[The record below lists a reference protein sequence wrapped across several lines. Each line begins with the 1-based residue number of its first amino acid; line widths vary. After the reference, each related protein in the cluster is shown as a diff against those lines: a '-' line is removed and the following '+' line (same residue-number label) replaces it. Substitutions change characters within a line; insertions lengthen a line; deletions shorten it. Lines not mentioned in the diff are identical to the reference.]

1 MAAQREHFLEELL
14 LPPVETPPEQIVQYC
29 MAALRDN
36 DKPCPDAVMF
46 INWALGGDMA
56 RTIHNGDP
64 NRCGAGV
71 SFLISF
77 EDAPLNCRELAPG
90 RRGQRVETGGGTAYE
105 HATHLNAEMK
115 CQLNENVARLCVP
128 S

>member
-77 EDAPLNCRELAPG
+77 EVSCSPKLPRVGGDRPVDADSA
-90 RRGQRVETGGGTAYE
+90 
-105 HATHLNAEMK
+105 
-115 CQLNENVARLCVP
+115 
-128 S
+128 

>member
-1 MAAQREHFLEELL
+1 MAARATAVTHAQRREAHSIAAFRVLSENGVAAQREHFLEELL

-64 NRCGAGV
+64 NRWRHG
-71 SFLISF
+71 
-77 EDAPLNCRELAPG
+77 PL
-90 RRGQRVETGGGTAYE
+90 
-105 HATHLNAEMK
+105 
-115 CQLNENVARLCVP
+115 
-128 S
+128 